1 MAILSFPPVHQ
12 ANEEG
17 LLAVGGDLEV
27 PSLLLAYSEGIF
39 PWPIS
44 SHYPLAW
51 FCPDPRGVLKF
62 EDLHVSRSLKKLL
75 RQNKYDV
82 TFNERFE
89 EVIQHC
95 SSTKNRKGQM
105 GTWITKEIMMAYTD
119 LFYAGHAY
127 SVEVI
132 DKKGELQ
139 GGLYG
144 VHINKFVSGES
155 MFFKE
160 PNASKIA
167 LVGLMNHLNKNN
179 IYFLDTQMLTPVIE
193 KLGGKPIQRT
203 TFMEMLKEA
212 KTSLPKTD
220 VFPSPPK
227 RN

>member
-1 MAILSFPPVHQ
+1 MKKVSWQLEETLKFPVSSWLILRGYS
-12 ANEEG
+12 
-17 LLAVGGDLEV
+17 LA
-27 PSLLLAYSEGIF
+27 
-39 PWPIS
+39 IS

-132 DKKGELQ
+132 DKKE
-139 GGLYG
+139 
-144 VHINKFVSGES
+144 N
-155 MFFKE
+155 
-160 PNASKIA
+160 SK
-167 LVGLMNHLNKNN
+167 VG
-179 IYFLDTQMLTPVIE
+179 
-193 KLGGKPIQRT
+193 
-203 TFMEMLKEA
+203 FMEFISINLFPEKVCFLK
-212 KTSLPKTD
+212 
-220 VFPSPPK
+220 SPTLQK
-227 RN
+227 LLLLDL